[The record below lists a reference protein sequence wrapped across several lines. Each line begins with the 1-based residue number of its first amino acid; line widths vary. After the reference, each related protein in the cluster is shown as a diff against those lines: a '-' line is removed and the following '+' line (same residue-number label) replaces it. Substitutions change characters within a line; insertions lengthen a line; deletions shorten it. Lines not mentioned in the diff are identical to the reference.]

1 MFFDGTHYVL
11 VVCCKQ
17 AATVGQRCERN
28 MQVLQRGFNDIGYHY
43 VIRRDGAIEQG
54 RPIEK
59 PGAHAAGYNTNS
71 IGICYAGGK
80 GDNNQP
86 EDNRTPEQKQ
96 AMYDLV
102 ASLKQQFPQAEI
114 TGHRDL
120 PGVHKDCPCFSVK
133 NEFKTKQ
140 V

>member
-1 MFFDGTHYVL
+1 MRELEMIVIH
-11 VVCCKQ
+11 CS
-17 AATVGQRCERN
+17 ATMKSTDYTVER
-28 MQVLQRGFNDIGYHY
+28 LKRDHLARGFNDIGYHY

>member
-1 MFFDGTHYVL
+1 MRKINLIVIHCSDTYARMDIGVNEIRQWH
-11 VVCCKQ
+11 
-17 AATVGQRCERN
+17 
-28 MQVLQRGFNDIGYHY
+28 LQRGFNDIGYHY

-133 NEFKTKQ
+133 NEFKTTQ

>member
-1 MFFDGTHYVL
+1 MRKINLIVIHCSDTYARMDIGVNEIRQWH
-11 VVCCKQ
+11 
-17 AATVGQRCERN
+17 
-28 MQVLQRGFNDIGYHY
+28 LQRGFNDIGYHY

-102 ASLKQQFPQAEI
+102 ASLKPVSYTHLDVYKRQHTDRAAHTHCRRPDQS
-114 TGHRDL
+114 GYRR
-120 PGVHKDCPCFSVK
+120 
-133 NEFKTKQ
+133 
-140 V
+140 

>member
-1 MFFDGTHYVL
+1 MS
-11 VVCCKQ
+11 
-17 AATVGQRCERN
+17 
-28 MQVLQRGFNDIGYHY
+28 RGLGDVYKRQGYHY